1 MYANKKTDVNE
12 KANVTGMK
20 SQKPGKHAH
29 VKAVEV
35 ADEGSKTGVIV
46 AVVLVLITVLGVG
59 AAVFIVVRVFFPSRT
74 LAYNI
79 FFSCASVKYQMCFF
93 RTYRLK

>member
-1 MYANKKTDVNE
+1 MHANKKAE
-12 KANVTGMK
+12 AKMK
-20 SQKPGKHAH
+20 SQKPVKHAH
-29 VKAVEV
+29 VRVKPAGV
-35 ADEGSKTGVIV
+35 ADEGSNTGVIV

-79 FFSCASVKYQMCFF
+79 FFRCISQISNVLF
-93 RTYRLK
+93 

>member
-1 MYANKKTDVNE
+1 MHANKKAE
-12 KANVTGMK
+12 AKMK
-20 SQKPGKHAH
+20 SQKPVKHAH
-29 VKAVEV
+29 VHVKPVV
-35 ADEGSKTGVIV
+35 ADEGSSTGVIV